1 MKAEGGKK
9 KKLWIKRV
17 LAMMAVLIVSSLSAY
32 AYEISVYIQ
41 ATCTQTVTTT
51 SNNPSQNKDGT
62 WNAIGADGKQ
72 KKVDLGNADGRKP
85 DSYKGTGTRIPTTT
99 TTSEESYDCSYT
111 VTVNI
116 PGNTP
121 NETMMVQKEI
131 EKAAIEKGKEI
142 IRLHQDTDVRMQIVS
157 AQRTDTSAK
166 ISVNLKKIQE
176 ACDKE
181 RAEVRGDPVLLS
193 SGQYEF
199 EETDME
205 AGDGLIKFSV
215 GRTYLSGR
223 SLSDAVGKKWYSSLD
238 SRAIRGYKANP
249 YKDVE
254 VANEQK
260 NKIEQ
265 NVYDGRLAYQ
275 VLVEKYEQGITGSA
289 EAIKLLQEQLNALQ
303 NCGYAD
309 KSEIISAISTTE
321 GTLNEM
327 KRLQER
333 LKRAYPEEKTAAEQR
348 MQKIEQQYRNI
359 KEQLQQLIYEK
370 EHYEANRS
378 LNVKTVRGEGF
389 DRLIESGND
398 TIQIFDESGYI
409 PCLR

>member
-1 MKAEGGKK
+1 MNVSGKTK
-9 KKLWIKRV
+9 RIWIKRV
-17 LAMMAVLIVSSLSAY
+17 LAMMVVLIVSSLSAY

-41 ATCTQTVTTT
+41 ATCSST
-51 SNNPSQNKDGT
+51 SNSPHQNSDGT
-62 WNAIGADGKQ
+62 WNAVDSDGNSTTVDLGGADGN
-72 KKVDLGNADGRKP
+72 DP
-85 DSYKGTGTRIPTTT
+85 SSYDSQGVSMPTTT
-99 TTSEESYDCSYT
+99 SSYDCSYT

-121 NETMMVQKEI
+121 SETMMVQKEI

-157 AQRTDTSAK
+157 VQRADTTAK

-205 AGDGLIKFSV
+205 VGDGLIRFSV

-265 NVYDGRLAYQ
+265 NVYEGRLAYQ
-275 VLVEKYEQGITGSA
+275 VLVEKYEKGITGSA
-289 EAIKLLQEQLNALQ
+289 AAIE
-303 NCGYAD
+303 
-309 KSEIISAISTTE
+309 
-321 GTLNEM
+321 
-327 KRLQER
+327 
-333 LKRAYPEEKTAAEQR
+333 
-348 MQKIEQQYRNI
+348 
-359 KEQLQQLIYEK
+359 
-370 EHYEANRS
+370 
-378 LNVKTVRGEGF
+378 
-389 DRLIESGND
+389 
-398 TIQIFDESGYI
+398 
-409 PCLR
+409 